1 MINPKLTRRR
11 LGTVDLDT
19 GEIVDGVPIFFSAKI
34 QWGEEFFMQIQEK
47 LATIAKDKEL
57 SGRPRRV
64 LDYMMSKLS
73 WENWIHVQQAEIA
86 EELELDKAAVSR
98 AITLLIKK
106 GIILKARIP
115 DNKRLSAYKLN
126 SYYGWKG
133 KVKNLA
139 GYRMQEESHLRII
152 NKENITQEELEEAKQ
167 GHLFNPD
174 TYRPSRKKR

>member
-1 MINPKLTRRR
+1 MINPKLTRRQ
-11 LGTVDLDT
+11 LGTIDLQT
-19 GEIVDGVPIFFSAKI
+19 GEVLDGIPIFFGAKV
-34 QWGEEFFMQIQEK
+34 QWREEFFMQIQEK
-47 LATIAKDKEL
+47 LETIAKDKEL

-73 WENWIHVQQAEIA
+73 WENWIHVQQKEIA
-86 EELELDKAAVSR
+86 EQLELNKADVSK
-98 AITLLIKK
+98 AISLLIRK

-139 GYRMQEESHLRII
+139 GYRMQEEKHLRII
-152 NKENITQEELEEAKQ
+152 NKENITEEELKQ
-167 GHLFNPD
+167 AEQSHLFNPD
-174 TYRPSRKKR
+174 TYHPSEKKR